1 MINRRHALGLLA
13 AASTLPD
20 RSFANVSYQRSEF
33 RDDLAKR
40 FFDLGTVGTF
50 VGYKV
55 DDYLI
60 IASDKVRSGEGKLP
74 ASTFKIPNSL
84 IALETGVVA
93 DPDKDVFKWDGV
105 TRSIEAWNKDH
116 TLRSAI
122 AVSAVPVYQ
131 EIARRIGAE
140 RMQKYVDLFDYGNRD
155 IGGGIDQFWL
165 TGNLRIDPVQQIDF
179 VDRLRRGVLPVS
191 KRSQELVRD
200 ILPVTKVGDATIRAK
215 SGLLGAEQGK
225 PSLGWMVG
233 WAEKGSSAH
242 RVRHEHG
249 LQGAKPHRRAHD
261 GDAAMPRRHRGDLIG
276 RSALGWLVRR
286 QRVVLACPDHH
297 GAVHAASSLG
307 FAGRLGAFASA
318 SLRLGP
324 DLSRSRMLP
333 PSSRRGWMSGV
344 KRWASLPLFSTVTGA
359 ASRSMGNPV
368 RRQSPA
374 RWRHGFRDR
383 LDHQGVHGA
392 VVCRHG
398 AAGRGGAGR
407 SRREISARQREDAG
421 FRRRADHP
429 A

>member
-1 MINRRHALGLLA
+1 VINRRHALGLLA
-13 AASTLPD
+13 ATSLFPA

-40 FFDLGTVGTF
+40 FFDLGTTGTF

-74 ASTFKIPNSL
+74 ASTFKIPNSI

-131 EIARRIGAE
+131 EIARRIGEE
-140 RMQKYVDLFDYGNRD
+140 RMQKYVDLLEYGNRD

-165 TGNLRIDPVQQIDF
+165 TGNLRIDPIQQIDF

-215 SGLLGAEQGK
+215 SGLLGAEVGK

-233 WAEKGSSAH
+233 WAEKG
-242 RVRHEHG
+242 
-249 LQGAKPHRRAHD
+249 
-261 GDAAMPRRHRGDLIG
+261 
-276 RSALGWLVRR
+276 
-286 QRVVLACPDHH
+286 
-297 GAVHAASSLG
+297 
-307 FAGRLGAFASA
+307 ASA
-318 SLRLGP
+318 TVFAMNM
-324 DLSRSRMLP
+324 DCQNKDQIAARM
-333 PSSRRGWMSGV
+333 
-344 KRWASLPLFSTVTGA
+344 TVTQQCLADIGA
-359 ASRSMGNPV
+359 Y
-368 RRQSPA
+368 
-374 RWRHGFRDR
+374 
-383 LDHQGVHGA
+383 
-392 VVCRHG
+392 
-398 AAGRGGAGR
+398 
-407 SRREISARQREDAG
+407 
-421 FRRRADHP
+421 
-429 A
+429 